1 MRITTR
7 TLCAPRRRK
16 RPQTLVMMALR
27 LVTMVA
33 LAHAVVVLG
42 KPLLEPGFIAKHNSD
57 LASTWVAGHNHLTG
71 LSEEEFDSFMG
82 SVPVPDPGATSLAE
96 PWPLK
101 AAYDRI
107 KASNITLPKWHWCD
121 RAIAGIGVLQPHRY
135 ETRASAGAAGK
146 TLALGRSSLNS

>member
-1 MRITTR
+1 VLLVRITTP
-7 TLCAPRRRK
+7 TLRAAPSARRK

-82 SVPVPDPGATSLAE
+82 SVPVPDPGATSLTE
-96 PWPLK
+96 PWPLQ

-107 KASNITLPKWHWCD
+107 KASNITLPKWFDPRDRWHWCASTSQIRD
-121 RAIAGIGVLQPHRY
+121 QGICG
-135 ETRASAGAAGK
+135 SCW
-146 TLALGRSSLNS
+146 